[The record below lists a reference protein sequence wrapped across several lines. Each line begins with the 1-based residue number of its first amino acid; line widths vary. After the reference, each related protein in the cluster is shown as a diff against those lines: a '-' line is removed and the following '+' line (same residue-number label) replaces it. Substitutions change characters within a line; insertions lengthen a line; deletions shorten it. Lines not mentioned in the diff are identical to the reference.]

1 MLREI
6 TGAGTFPLLRFTTR
20 VTIGS
25 SHGTG
30 GAGPVASAAGTGEGL
45 ACYRVRLRRE
55 ANHPVGPPVA
65 VVHHAGLAR
74 FLVDEEEERV
84 PHELHFTQRLI
95 DAHRRGLVHL
105 LPNHHR
111 GVPQL

>member
-25 SHGTG
+25 SHGTD
-30 GAGPVASAAGTGEGL
+30 GAGPVASAARKGEGL
-45 ACYRVRLRRE
+45 SGYGVRLHRE
-55 ANHPVGPPVA
+55 ANHPVGPSVA

-74 FLVDEEEERV
+74 FLVDEEEERE
-84 PHELHFTQRLI
+84 PNELHLTQRMI
-95 DAHRRGLVHL
+95 DAQRRGRVHL
-105 LPNHHR
+105 LPT
-111 GVPQL
+111 